1 MHTDLVAESFSS
13 VYLTRRL
20 DSPFPHQ
27 SFSGYLTSVNIT
39 YELVVKHISSLD
51 AQSSMGPDGLHPQ
64 LLKSC
69 PSLTYPL
76 LVIFQES
83 LRLGMLPK
91 QWKESQVIPIFK
103 KGSRYSP
110 LNYRPISL
118 TSVCCKTL
126 ERVIVDCLYEYC
138 ESNSLFNK
146 CQFGFRRG
154 HTVEDQLL
162 LTYNQV
168 AEWYDIG
175 FTVDVVLFD
184 FSKAFD
190 VVSHELL
197 LEKLRLLGIGGR
209 LLSWIGDF
217 LTARTM
223 RVAVSGSCSCEVS
236 VESGVPQGSVL
247 GPLLFVLYVN
257 YLPNYVLSKCKFFAD
272 DLKIYLPIRL
282 CDTSN
287 TSQDITLCQNDINS
301 IVEVSD
307 SWGLTLNAAKC
318 SVLRF
323 QRGRSVESGDLEG
336 YYCINDTPVPFVES
350 CRDLGVLVDN
360 QLKFHSHIQS
370 IVSRAA
376 GLSVNLLSSTLC
388 RAKEFML
395 PLFLSH
401 IRPLL
406 EFSSCVWNTGF
417 VGDVRLLEGVQ
428 RRWTKKIDSFEDLP
442 YSQRLSLLNL
452 YSVKTKG

>member
-76 LVIFQES
+76 LVIFRES

-197 LEKLRLLGIGGR
+197 LEKLRLLGIGGT
-209 LLSWIGDF
+209 W
-217 LTARTM
+217 
-223 RVAVSGSCSCEVS
+223 
-236 VESGVPQGSVL
+236 
-247 GPLLFVLYVN
+247 
-257 YLPNYVLSKCKFFAD
+257 
-272 DLKIYLPIRL
+272 
-282 CDTSN
+282 
-287 TSQDITLCQNDINS
+287 
-301 IVEVSD
+301 
-307 SWGLTLNAAKC
+307 
-318 SVLRF
+318 
-323 QRGRSVESGDLEG
+323 
-336 YYCINDTPVPFVES
+336 
-350 CRDLGVLVDN
+350 
-360 QLKFHSHIQS
+360 
-370 IVSRAA
+370 
-376 GLSVNLLSSTLC
+376 
-388 RAKEFML
+388 
-395 PLFLSH
+395 
-401 IRPLL
+401 
-406 EFSSCVWNTGF
+406 
-417 VGDVRLLEGVQ
+417 
-428 RRWTKKIDSFEDLP
+428 
-442 YSQRLSLLNL
+442 
-452 YSVKTKG
+452 